1 MERCVYKHI
10 YNHLLDSDI
19 LFTCQ
24 SGFTKGDSAVNQLIN
39 ITNDFGKAL
48 ESGKEVWVVFYDIR
62 KAFDRV
68 WQQGLIH
75 KLKQSG
81 ISANLL

>member
-1 MERCVYKHI
+1 
-10 YNHLLDSDI
+10 LLF
-19 LFTCQ
+19 LTTCQ

-68 WQQGLIH
+68 WQQGFALFRW
-75 KLKQSG
+75 LG
-81 ISANLL
+81 